1 MLQLQQF
8 EGFSKKLIHFIP
20 DRPGHDYRYAI
31 DDSKIKEELGWKPK
45 TPFKLGLDKTIRYYL
60 GL

>member
-1 MLQLQQF
+1 MGRS

-20 DRPGHDYRYAI
+20 DRPGHDFRYAI
-31 DDSKIKEELGWKPK
+31 DNSKVKDELGWKPK
-45 TPFKLGLDKTIRYYL
+45 TPFELGLDKTVRYYL